1 MIMLKN
7 EKEIDGIKESG
18 KYLKGLFEE
27 LDSRIKAGMSTFEVD
42 KIAHDYM
49 KKHNCGAPC
58 LGYYGYPAAT
68 CVSVN
73 DTVIHGIPS
82 RDIVLKDGDLVSV
95 DITLEKNGFISDS
108 THTYEIGIVSD
119 EVHLLNERTRKAL
132 YLGIEKAG
140 EKGSRLFDIASA
152 IEKYISQFGYGIVR
166 EYCGHGVGFEMHEDP
181 AVPNWGSP
189 GSGPLLRPGMALAIE
204 PMVLMGSPRVRV
216 LKDGWTA
223 VSRDGK
229 PTAHYENTVVVAE
242 DGPLVITLQEKERT
256 K

>member
-108 THTYEIGIVSD
+108 THTYEIGTVSD

-181 AVPNWGSP
+181 LIYNYVSP
-189 GSGPLLRPGMALAIE
+189 RNTNSRIKRGMVFCIE
-204 PMVLMGSPRVRV
+204 PMINMGTSRIKE
-216 LKDGWTA
+216 LDDGWT
-223 VSRDGK
+223 VKTMDGK
-229 PTAHYENTVVVAE
+229 CACHWEHTVAIRE
-242 DGPLVITLQEKERT
+242 TGLEILT
-256 K
+256 

>member
-1 MIMLKN
+1 MEEAGRLLASVFDRL
-7 EKEIDGIKESG
+7 EGEIRPGVSTLALSELADRLIQEGGGVAAS
-18 KYLKGLFEE
+18 KG
-27 LDSRIKAGMSTFEVD
+27 
-42 KIAHDYM
+42 
-49 KKHNCGAPC
+49 
-58 LGYYGYPAAT
+58 YGGFPAAI
-68 CVSVN
+68 CASVN
-73 DTVIHGIPS
+73 EVLVHGIPS
-82 RDIVLKDGDLVSV
+82 SRTILREGDIVSL
-95 DITLEKNGFISDS
+95 DI
-108 THTYEIGIVSD
+108 V
-119 EVHLLNERTRKAL
+119 VRKAGYHADACRTYGVGVVSEEKKDL
-132 YLGIEKAG
+132 IEATRSSFFKGLEECRPGRHLGDVSHAIQSYVE
-140 EKGSRLFDIASA
+140 SR
-152 IEKYISQFGYGIVR
+152 GYSVSR
-166 EYCGHGVGFEMHEDP
+166 DYTGHGIGREMHEDP